1 MKIIKVDSY
10 NRETYSDVLIAENV
24 HAGYGK
30 IIVDLLNNNA
40 RRSDSDFFKLVDDNY
55 KLFEFKP

>member
-1 MKIIKVDSY
+1 MKIIKVD
-10 NRETYSDVLIAENV
+10 NHNKETYNDVLIAENV

-55 KLFEFKP
+55 KLYKFNA